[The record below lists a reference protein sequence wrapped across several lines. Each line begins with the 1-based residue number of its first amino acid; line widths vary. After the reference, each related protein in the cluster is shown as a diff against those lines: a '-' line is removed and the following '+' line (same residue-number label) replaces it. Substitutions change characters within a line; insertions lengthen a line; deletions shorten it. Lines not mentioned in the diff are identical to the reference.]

1 MRISF
6 IPFYTSQLDNYLF
19 KKDNNIRDNIL
30 EPYIKLKELFESN
43 NYEINTVD
51 ITTIQEADFIIFFDL
66 NFKYILKAYLENKLH
81 KSIYIPFEPPVVYE
95 LHKPENLRWIS
106 KLFGSVL
113 TWQDD
118 LVDNKKFFKFYFPM
132 PSQSFKYEKIDFKDK
147 KYITTIVGYKKS
159 NRPNELY
166 SKRIEAIKYFENKYD
181 DFKFFGAG
189 WNKSEFKSY
198 SGKIDSKYNILKN
211 YKFTLCY
218 ENECNIAGLISE
230 KIFDCFYARSIP
242 IFWGASNPENYFP
255 KDTYIDKRD
264 FKTYHELDTYLS
276 NMSEDDYNQRIEAI
290 EKYLVSEEFKK
301 FSSGSFAKKIYDIS
315 QNQNEAELNDFFI
328 IYLKLIF
335 TTNYIRVS
343 KLFERVVKLIREK
356 FSS

>member
-1 MRISF
+1 MKISL
-6 IPFYTSQLDNYLF
+6 IPFYPSYL
-19 KKDNNIRDNIL
+19 DNNIFDAVKLNARDGVL

-51 ITTIQEADFIIFFDL
+51 ITPIKEADFIIFFDL
-66 NFKYILKAYLENKLH
+66 NLKYILKAYLENKLH
-81 KSIYIPFEPPVVYE
+81 KSIYIPFEPPVVCE
-95 LHKPENLRWIS
+95 LHQPENLKWIS

-118 LVDNKKFFKFYFPM
+118 LVDNQKFFKFYFPM

-181 DFKFFGAG
+181 DFKFFGVG
-189 WNKSEFKSY
+189 WDESEFKAY
-198 SGKIDSKYNILKN
+198 NGKVDSKYNILKN

-242 IFWGASNPENYFP
+242 IFWGASNPENYFS

-264 FKTYHELDTYLS
+264 FKTYDELDTYLS
-276 NMSEDDYNQRIEAI
+276 NMSEDEYNKRIEAI

-301 FSSGSFAKKIYDIS
+301 FSSESFAKNIFLRTVK
-315 QNQNEAELNDFFI
+315 QENEVENSFSELF
-328 IYLKLIF
+328 LKLITIKLYLKIKMYF
-335 TTNYIRVS
+335 KKIKNMIR
-343 KLFERVVKLIREK
+343 K
-356 FSS
+356 

>member
-30 EPYIKLKELFESN
+30 EPYIKLKEYFEL
-43 NYEINTVD
+43 NYHEINTVD
-51 ITTIQEADFIIFFDL
+51 ITHIKEADFIIFFDL
-66 NFKYILKAYLENKLH
+66 NPKYIWQAYMENKLH
-81 KSIYIPFEPPVVYE
+81 KSIYIPFEPPVVYQV
-95 LHKPENLRWIS
+95 HKPENLKWIAN
-106 KLFGSVL
+106 LFGAVL

-118 LVDNKKFFKFYFPM
+118 LVDNKKFFKFHFPM
-132 PSQSFKYEKIDFKDK
+132 PSQFFVYEKIDFKDK

-181 DFKFFGAG
+181 DFEFFGVG
-189 WNKSEFKSY
+189 WDESEFKAY
-198 SGKIDSKYNILKN
+198 NGKVDSKYNILKN

-230 KIFDCFYARSIP
+230 KIFDCFYARTIP
-242 IFWGASNPENYFP
+242 VFWGASNPENYFP

-264 FKTYHELDTYLS
+264 FKTYDELDIYLS
-276 NMSEDDYNQRIEAI
+276 NMSENEYNRRIEAI
-290 EKYLVSEEFKK
+290 ETYLISEEFKK
-301 FSSGSFAKKIYDIS
+301 FSSESFAKNIFLRTVK
-315 QNQNEAELNDFFI
+315 QENEVENNFFELF
-328 IYLKLIF
+328 LKLI
-335 TTNYIRVS
+335 TI
-343 KLFERVVKLIREK
+343 KLYYKIKMYFKKIK
-356 FSS
+356 NMIGK

>member
-43 NYEINTVD
+43 NYEINTID
-51 ITTIQEADFIIFFDL
+51 ITPIKEANFVIFFDL
-66 NFKYILKAYLENKLH
+66 NLKYILKAYLENKLH
-81 KSIYIPFEPPVVYE
+81 KSIYIPFEPPVVCE
-95 LHKPENLRWIS
+95 LHQPENLKWIS

-118 LVDNKKFFKFYFPM
+118 LVDNQKFFKFYFPM

-181 DFKFFGAG
+181 DFKFFGVG
-189 WNKSEFKSY
+189 WDESEFKAY
-198 SGKIDSKYNILKN
+198 NGKVDSKYNILKN

-264 FKTYHELDTYLS
+264 FQTYDELDTYLS
-276 NMSEDDYNQRIEAI
+276 NMSEDEYNKRIEAI

-301 FSSGSFAKKIYDIS
+301 FSSESFAKKIYDIS

-335 TTNYIRVS
+335 TTNYVRGL
-343 KLFERVVKLIREK
+343 KLFERVTRLIGVKL
-356 FSS
+356 